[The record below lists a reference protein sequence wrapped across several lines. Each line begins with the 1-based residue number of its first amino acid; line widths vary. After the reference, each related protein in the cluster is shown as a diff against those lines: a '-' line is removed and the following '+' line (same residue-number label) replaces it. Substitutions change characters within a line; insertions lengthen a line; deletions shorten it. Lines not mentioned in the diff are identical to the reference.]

1 MGRGIT
7 EFALRDPDFT
17 IIQLFENPEY
27 PKEKLLEVFDQSKIR
42 WLPLIYQ
49 RT

>member
-7 EFALRDPDFT
+7 EFALKDPDFT

-27 PKEKLLEVFDQSKIR
+27 PKEKLECLTNQKIR